1 MLAALRGH
9 AGCVATLLGH
19 GCDPRR
25 VSLDPIGNAYGVA
38 DGARRKKGRE
48 GAAPPH
54 AYNEVLQLLLVSD
67 SGIRDASEQQR
78 QNVDEPAS
86 ASNSCR
92 SHAKHHILAL
102 PMRNVGGSSI
112 LMVLPGCKT

>member
-1 MLAALRGH
+1 VLAALRGH

-25 VSLDPIGNAYGVA
+25 VSLDPLGNAYGVA
-38 DGARRKKGRE
+38 DAARRKNGRE

-67 SGIRDASEQQR
+67 SGIRDASEEAAAALAKERARRAQR
-78 QNVDEPAS
+78 AREQRAREERAVAEAEQK
-86 ASNSCR
+86 AR
-92 SHAKHHILAL
+92 AAVEE
-102 PMRNVGGSSI
+102 RWAR
-112 LMVLPGCKT
+112 